1 MKRLQLSLLDKIIDH
16 FMDTAN
22 EKLKKYIPSKVVTF
36 GNKLIDEMNK
46 NSPSELKLKVD
57 PQYF

>member
-1 MKRLQLSLLDKIIDH
+1 
-16 FMDTAN
+16 MDTAN
-22 EKLKKYIPSKVVTF
+22 EKLKKYSPSKVVTF

-57 PQYF
+57 PQYFKILAKLQT